1 MAGKCGAKT
10 RNGIPCKQNSMPN
23 GRCRMHGGP
32 STGPK
37 DQRGNTNAVKHGIYM
52 KRLTEAE
59 QADYQALE
67 LGSVDHE
74 LRLARIRLAR
84 ALDAEKAAKAE
95 PEIDEVIENE
105 GGGMTIAVR
114 SVKKKVKDYTYIID
128 RCMLRIESLER
139 TRKMLDAGDGENADI
154 MGFETRPYAE

>member
-1 MAGKCGAKT
+1 MADKCGAKT
-10 RNGIPCKQNSMPN
+10 RSGGKCQGKAMPN

-37 DQRGNTNAVKHGIYM
+37 DNRGNTNAVKHGIYLS
-52 KRLTEAE
+52 RLTEAE

-84 ALDAEKAAKAE
+84 ALDAEKAARAE
-95 PEIDEVIENE
+95 PEVEEVIENE

-114 SVKKKVKDYTYIID
+114 STKKKVKDYTSIID
-128 RCMLRIESLER
+128 RFMQRIESLER
-139 TRKMLDAGDGENADI
+139 TRKTLDAGDGENDGIA
-154 MGFETRPYAE
+154 GFETRPYDE